1 MSAWRGTLQLNKQPG
16 LKHAAGLQ
24 IHQAPP
30 QIRAVIPAMKM
41 VLEPV
46 KEAFIDVA
54 RLQKR
59 VDQN

>member
-1 MSAWRGTLQLNKQPG
+1 MQLNKQPG

-46 KEAFIDVA
+46 EEAFIDVA